1 MLGVSDNFAVV
12 PSPQD
17 ADLKD
22 MAHAERTD
30 LAAFLAELTPEQWHH
45 PSLCAGWT
53 VKDVV
58 AHVVSYEELG
68 VAGLLKRFAKGR
80 VVNANQVGVDEFAGL
95 SPEELLAYLNRHLYP
110 RGLTARLG
118 GTIGF
123 VDGIVHHQDIR
134 RALDRP
140 RTIPA
145 DRLARVL
152 PLIPGNPRLGAG
164 RRIRGLRLR
173 ATDVDWTHGH
183 GAEVTGPGEA
193 LMMAMTG
200 RPAALADLD
209 GPGKAALAQRLR

>member
-1 MLGVSDNFAVV
+1 MT
-12 PSPQD
+12 D

-22 MAHAERTD
+22 LTRDERAD
-30 LAAFLAELTPEQWHH
+30 LASFLAELTPDEWHH
-45 PSLCAGWT
+45 PSLCTKWT

-68 VAGLLKRFAKGR
+68 TAGLLERFAKGM

-95 SPEELLAYLNRHLYP
+95 SPDELLAYLNRHLYP
-110 RGLTARLG
+110 SGLTARLG

-123 VDGIVHHQDIR
+123 VDGTIHHQDIR

-145 DRLARVL
+145 DRLARIL

-173 ATDVDWTHGH
+173 ATDVDWTHGQ

-209 GPGKAALAQRLR
+209 GPGKDALAQRLR